1 MNVQDINQAREL
13 ATKTLGDLLPGHL
26 VSKVDKVILA
36 YSNGDVAI
44 YNNEMY
50 NIFGVATTVHAG
62 AICEQEIDAFLD
74 DLAKN
79 VTGVEMK
86 CFEKYREQERIDNM
100 KYDIQIDVADG
111 AVSCSKCGS
120 SKVFQQHK
128 QTRSADEA
136 TTIFYTCAN
145 KDCRKRWRVG

>member
-1 MNVQDINQAREL
+1 MSVQDIKEARAFAREIL
-13 ATKTLGDLLPGHL
+13 RELLPNKL
-26 VSKVDKVILA
+26 TSRVDKAVLA
-36 YSNGDVAI
+36 YSNGDVSI
-44 YNNEMY
+44 YNRAMY
-50 NIFGVATTVHAG
+50 NIFGVATMDD
-62 AICEQEIDAFLD
+62 CEQEIENFLN

-79 VTGVEMK
+79 VSGVDMK
-86 CFEKYREQERIDNM
+86 CFEKYREQQRIDNM

-111 AVSCSKCGS
+111 AISCFTCGS